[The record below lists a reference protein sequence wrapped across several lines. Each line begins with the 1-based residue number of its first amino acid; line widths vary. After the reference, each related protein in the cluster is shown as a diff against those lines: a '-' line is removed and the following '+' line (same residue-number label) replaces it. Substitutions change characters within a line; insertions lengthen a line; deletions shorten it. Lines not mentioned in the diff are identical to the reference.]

1 MFIFMV
7 KNIRESKKISLNRLS
22 KKTGISKSYLH
33 DLENNSKF
41 NVTLDK
47 LYNIAAALNVNVKDL
62 FYTTL
67 DIEELRKELHNR
79 IDKYGLNSKETLEI
93 SKLIDLLVNIKFKEL
108 D

>member
-7 KNIRESKKISLNRLS
+7 KDIRESKKISLNELS
-22 KKTGISKSYLH
+22 KRTGISKSYLH

-47 LYNIAAALNVNVKDL
+47 LYNIANVLNVNIKDL
-62 FYTTL
+62 FYSAF
-67 DIEELRKELHNR
+67 DIEELRKELHKR

-93 SKLIDLLVNIKFKEL
+93 SKLIDLLVNIRFKDL